1 MIESD
6 YIERDKADLNADQL
20 KVLKVLNSDWQPLT
34 EISEKTGLDPNYVAF
49 IMD

>member
-6 YIERDKADLNADQL
+6 YIKADKEDLTADQL
-20 KVLKVLNSDWQPLT
+20 KVLKALTSDYQPLT
-34 EISEKTGLDPNYVAF
+34 EIASKAGLDPDYVAL

>member
-1 MIESD
+1 MSESD

-20 KVLKVLNSDWQPLT
+20 KVLKVLTSDYQPLT
-34 EISEKTGLDPNYVAF
+34 EIASKAGLDPDYVAL